1 MRMNN
6 FFDFNYLLC
15 FVYDIYHYLLIYN
28 IGLVNSNNSNM
39 TKLKNILKIL
49 LEISILEIE
58 N

>member
-1 MRMNN
+1 MNN